1 MLTNRSSKRRRM
13 LEKNNFSPRR
23 GLLRLKPRRDGMT
36 RRELVKERNA
46 RFLLMPPSR
55 AIPKKIAKGHHS

>member
-1 MLTNRSSKRRRM
+1 M

-46 RFLLMPPSR
+46 RFLLMPPAR